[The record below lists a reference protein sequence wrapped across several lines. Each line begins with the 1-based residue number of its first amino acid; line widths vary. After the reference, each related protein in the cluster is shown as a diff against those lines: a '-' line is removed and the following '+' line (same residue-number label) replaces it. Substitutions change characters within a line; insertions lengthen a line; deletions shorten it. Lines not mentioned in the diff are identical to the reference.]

1 MVTRREQLGTSDAH
15 LADEGVAP
23 KKERKGKGRGRGR
36 GKGKGRGEPK
46 KGDKKNI
53 RRHLRKP
60 NLKK

>member
-23 KKERKGKGRGRGR
+23 KKGKGKEEEEGE
-36 GKGKGRGEPK
+36 GKGKGEANPRRET
-46 KGDKKNI
+46 KKNI